1 MGRIKTLGLTA
12 EQREALD
19 QGLRQGKTH
28 AFRKRCQLVLLKEQ
42 GRTSVEVGLIVGMC
56 EMSVNN
62 WLSRYEDEG
71 IEGLLTK
78 PGRGRKAKLDPAKD
92 AQPVLTAVK
101 ANRQRLVTAKA
112 EFEAEGGTKVSTD
125 TLRRFLK
132 SLADDTNA

>member
-1 MGRIKTLGLTA
+1 MGVIKTLGLTA

-19 QGLRQGKTH
+19 QGLRTGKTH

-42 GRTSVEVGLIVGMC
+42 GRTSVEVGAIVGMC

-62 WLSRYEDEG
+62 WLSRYKHEG

-78 PGRGRKAKLDPAKD
+78 PGRGRKAKLDASKD

-101 ANRQRLVTAKA
+101 ANRQRLLTAKA
-112 EFEAEGGTKVSTD
+112 EFEAEGGTKVSRD

-132 SLADDTNA
+132 VLADDTNA

>member
-42 GRTSVEVGLIVGMC
+42 GRSSIEVGLIVGMC

-62 WLSRYEDEG
+62 WLSRYEEEG

-78 PGRGRKAKLDPAKD
+78 PGRGRKAKLDPVKD
-92 AQPVLTAVK
+92 VQPVLTAVK
-101 ANRQRLVTAKA
+101 ANRQRLLTTKA
-112 EFEAEGGTKVSTD
+112 EFEAEGGTKVSRD

-132 SLADDTNA
+132 VLADDTNA